1 MIRCHKPN
9 DRKTPLT
16 DYEQRLDNLVS
27 RVKGTPAPL
36 KFPLSHLA
44 VKADNFIQKA

>member
-9 DRKTPLT
+9 DRKTPMT

-27 RVKGTPAPL
+27 RFKGTPAPL
-36 KFPLSHLA
+36 KFPLSDLA
-44 VKADNFIQKA
+44 AKADNFIPKA